1 LIDLV
6 NGLGAPSLWGFICL
20 TALFVL
26 GALIFVPRTLMCVAA
41 GVVFGL
47 WAIPFSLLGSTIGA
61 ALGFVLVRHLLR
73 GPFERA
79 TLTRPKWRAVL
90 RAVDDEGWRI
100 VALLRLGAPLPATV
114 QNSLF
119 ALTRIRF
126 WPYVIATAI
135 GNLPQTILFV
145 YLGSVA
151 KITLSGQSHLGNIIT
166 MLAGVAIM
174 GVVVLRITSKARAKY
189 AADVGV

>member
-1 LIDLV
+1 LIDLIG
-6 NGLGAPSLWGFICL
+6 GLGAPSVWGFVCL

-41 GVVFGL
+41 GIVFGL
-47 WAIPFSLLGSTIGA
+47 WAIPFSLIGSTIGA
-61 ALGFVLVRHLLR
+61 ALGFVLVRYFFR
-73 GPFERA
+73 APFERA
-79 TLTRPKWRAVL
+79 ALARPKWRAVL
-90 RAVDDEGWRI
+90 QAVDEEGWRI
-100 VALLRLGAPLPATV
+100 VGLLRLGAPLPATV

-145 YLGSVA
+145 YLGSAA
-151 KITLSGQSHLGNIIT
+151 KMTLSGQSNVGKIVM
-166 MLAGVAIM
+166 MLAGAAIM
-174 GVVVLRITSKARAKY
+174 GIVVLRITSKARAKY
-189 AADVGV
+189 AANVGI